1 MHYEEAMDLTHQT
14 NFKFILAD
22 INTAL
27 EIPFFRGGLRA
38 GFPSPADDYVGDKI
52 DLNKRLIKRPV
63 STFFGVVEGDSMKD
77 AGIQH
82 GDLAIIDRSVPVT
95 HGRKILCCIDGEFT
109 IKFIEYDKTDHD
121 IIWLVPAN
129 NEYKKIKV
137 TSDSNFIVWGVI
149 TYTITP
155 HIDKFE

>member
-1 MHYEEAMDLTHQT
+1 MSEDKVPG
-14 NFKFILAD
+14 FKIIYAD
-22 INTAL
+22 TTSQL

-38 GFPSPADDYVGDKI
+38 GFPSPADDYTGDKI
-52 DLNKRLIKRPV
+52 DLNKRLIKRPTA
-63 STFFGVVEGDSMKD
+63 TFFGIVEGDSMVD
-77 AGIQH
+77 AGLFP
-82 GDLAIIDRSVPVT
+82 GDLAIIDRSIPVT

-109 IKFIEYDKTDHD
+109 IKFIEYDKVDSN

-129 NEYKKIKV
+129 KNNKKYKPIKV

-155 HIDKFE
+155 HVDKFE